1 MFYGCCFESLIK
13 PSTREQFVWSAC
25 VLHSEQDGNY
35 QFVRQSDNQGRE
47 WLANAM
53 LIFWLRDEEGC
64 FFFPFMYL
72 EFWLQENLEIQYI
85 SRFLLCFIVFY
96 FTFCPA
102 RIISYRKE
110 NTVETRI
117 LGEPF
122 HSHFFFLHLLPTT
135 GRMLC
140 PWFLKQEEKWK
151 DKGTKNFPRGRV
163 STSCLKY
170 FCFHWWEVEDISLV
184 LDWTQTLCVHCGAPC
199 PNNQW
204 THSPNRLAN
213 KKDKG

>member
-1 MFYGCCFESLIK
+1 
-13 PSTREQFVWSAC
+13 
-25 VLHSEQDGNY
+25 
-35 QFVRQSDNQGRE
+35 
-47 WLANAM
+47 M

-122 HSHFFFLHLLPTT
+122 HSHFFFP
-135 GRMLC
+135 
-140 PWFLKQEEKWK
+140 
-151 DKGTKNFPRGRV
+151 
-163 STSCLKY
+163 SS
-170 FCFHWWEVEDISLV
+170 
-184 LDWTQTLCVHCGAPC
+184 
-199 PNNQW
+199 
-204 THSPNRLAN
+204 LAN
-213 KKDKG
+213 HRQNALPLVSQAGREMKR